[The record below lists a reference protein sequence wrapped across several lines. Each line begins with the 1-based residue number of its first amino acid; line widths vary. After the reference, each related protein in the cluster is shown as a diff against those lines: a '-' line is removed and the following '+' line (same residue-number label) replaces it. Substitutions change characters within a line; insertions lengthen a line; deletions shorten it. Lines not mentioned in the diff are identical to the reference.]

1 MGRKWIFVFLI
12 PGILILILFLIIPLL
27 VTVGDTFMVD
37 GKLSIS
43 RYMDFFKD
51 KHYLGIYLRTL
62 RLGIITTLLAVIL
75 AFPTSYYISR
85 VNKKVRGIYITLA
98 VFPLLTSAVVRSFS
112 WMVILGRRGVINTI
126 LLKLGLID
134 RPLSLLFNEFSI
146 IMGLLYLFLP
156 LMIMSLVGVMENI
169 DGDLTEA
176 AESLGATRFKAFM
189 KVVFPLSVPGLI
201 VGSILVFTGSITA
214 FTTPQLLGGSG
225 SKVLSTLIHQYAMT
239 LFDWQTAAVI
249 ATIMIITTLLVSAVI
264 NTFVKRT
271 KKAKSQTF
279 EIYEEGLY
287 EVKE

>member
-37 GKLSIS
+37 GKLSIG

-112 WMVILGRRGVINTI
+112 WMVILGRRGIINTI